1 LIPARSTGKG
11 GVIAIVVALIVGIG
25 VSCNGFREDEVECE
39 QAVNRLKEC
48 CPVFNSAQLDCSYSE
63 RLDCSDNV
71 TGRQYPALSLDE
83 SRCVQNLPCAALVD
97 TGVCAR
103 AQSARSRVVSSDST
117 TPSSAPTAP
126 VCR

>member
-1 LIPARSTGKG
+1 MIRASWSRG
-11 GVIAIVVALIVGIG
+11 GIIAVVVAVLFTLG

-48 CPVFNSAQLDCSYSE
+48 CPNFVAQQLDCSYSE

-83 SRCVQNLPCAALVD
+83 SRCVQNAACAVLVAN
-97 TGVCAR
+97 GVCAR
-103 AQSARSRVVSSDST
+103 AQKARPTGTGSAASSS
-117 TPSSAPTAP
+117 SSASTEV

>member
-1 LIPARSTGKG
+1 LSPASRSRG
-11 GVIAIVVALIVGIG
+11 GVIAVVLGVIITLG

-48 CPVFNSAQLDCSYSE
+48 CPNFVAQQLDCSYSE

-83 SRCVQNLPCAALVD
+83 SRCVQSGACADLVAN
-97 TGVCAR
+97 GVCER
-103 AQSARSRVVSSDST
+103 AQKARPTVTGSSSSNPT
-117 TPSSAPTAP
+117 SAPTQA